1 MVYSKIIRSSIMSA
15 EYDKIIQD
23 TSELKKSMRTIE
35 TKIILMEKV
44 LNQLFELINNITIFI
59 DDAQDIVDNIDD
71 DDEEDWTPYDERN
84 FKYDDDNDEEE
95 IGGDDYWSS
104 HEDES

>member
-1 MVYSKIIRSSIMSA
+1 MSA